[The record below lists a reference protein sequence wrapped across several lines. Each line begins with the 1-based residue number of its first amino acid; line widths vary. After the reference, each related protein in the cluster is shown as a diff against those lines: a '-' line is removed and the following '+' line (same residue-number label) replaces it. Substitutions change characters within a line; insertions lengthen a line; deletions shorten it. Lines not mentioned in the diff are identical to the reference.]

1 MYPKTAPWT
10 RLYAWYGMQWM
21 CFDACPVT
29 ACLPY
34 TAKRMRALTPN
45 AKLVFMVSSI
55 QKQLLP
61 ASCCFSLAL
70 LLLHAITVW
79 LPMPLDPAQLIT

>member
-1 MYPKTAPWT
+1 
-10 RLYAWYGMQWM
+10 M

-45 AKLVFMVSSI
+45 AKLIFMVRSGDYGAADSWESTH
-55 QKQLLP
+55 LNLP
-61 ASCCFSLAL
+61 AA
-70 LLLHAITVW
+70 W
-79 LPMPLDPAQLIT
+79 LE